1 MSGHWDWTGQSWG
14 SLVAV
19 RYVNHGKNGAR
30 WVFRCDC
37 GREKTMPLRFVRN
50 GKRTGCGGCK
60 STLTPETQ
68 ATTPVIGWPFPLVRG
83 RNGVP
88 VSPVLRAHERAVTRL

>member
-1 MSGHWDWTGQSWG
+1 MSGHWDWTCQSWG

-37 GREKTMPLRFVRN
+37 GREKTMPLRFARN
-50 GKRTGCGGCK
+50 GKRPTCGGC
-60 STLTPETQ
+60 SPTLAHETQ
-68 ATTPVIGWPFPLVRG
+68 PTTPAITWPFPRIVRTSG
-83 RNGVP
+83 TP
-88 VSPVLRAHERAVTRL
+88 VSPIYRAHERSATRI